1 MFRNLLIAATLTL
14 LPAAASAS
22 EAWTTG
28 GVNFRSGPSTHYT
41 VITTLPRCA
50 VIHTH
55 EWQDGWVRASWQG
68 RYGWLSGR
76 YVSDSNAHCNAG
88 YRPAPSGGH
97 SGYSRGY

>member
-28 GVNFRSGPSTHYT
+28 GVNFRSGPSTHYA

-50 VIHTH
+50 VIDTH

-88 YRPAPSGGH
+88 YRPAASGGH